1 MERDVLIARLVQ
13 REEIG
18 QDRERIIKERSRD
31 EEKERKAI
39 GERKLEKDSTRTAR
53 DGKDSCNRNN
63 VTNANK
69 RERKGMGIVID
80 RKRDGG

>member
-18 QDRERIIKERSRD
+18 QDRERIIKERSTD

-39 GERKLEKDSTRTAR
+39 GRRKCEKDSTRTAR
-53 DGKDSCNRNN
+53 DGKDSCNRNSM
-63 VTNANK
+63 TNANK
-69 RERKGMGIVID
+69 RGRKGMGIVID